1 MLEIEIRSYIA
12 EDCVFLTELFYQTV
26 HQINQKDYSLRQL
39 EVWAPKEVET
49 QKWNKRFL
57 SSYTVVALIKE
68 KIVGFGNIDCDGYL
82 DCLYV
87 HANYQRQGVAT
98 LIYEAL
104 EQKVKRQNHR
114 IETPCH
120 NNCYSIFPSEGFNV
134 LRPQVV
140 IRQGIELEKFY
151 HGKGHKKIRNIS
163 F

>member
-12 EDCVFLTELFYQTV
+12 EDFVFLTELFYQTV

-114 IETPCH
+114 IETH
-120 NNCYSIFPSEGFNV
+120 ASITAIPFFQAKGFNV

-140 IRQGIELEKFY
+140 IRQGIELENFIMEKVI
-151 HGKGHKKIRNIS
+151 KKS
-163 F
+163 ET